1 MKNFM
6 TRGVQ
11 TGIKAFFLSS
21 VLGVSAAL
29 LPALA
34 QPAMADSVAM
44 GGEDSLMGY
53 WLSQDHD
60 GVFKIEKCG
69 ETVCGRLIGLRYDG
83 TDVPKGHDGKT
94 ECNLLMLTDFR
105 PLKDEK
111 NKWEGNILDPDSGH
125 KYDARIW
132 SPQSGVLKLRGYL
145 GLPIFGETQT
155 WTRYSGPPMGP
166 VCKMP

>member
-60 GVFKIEKCG
+60 GVFKIEN
-69 ETVCGRLIGLRYDG
+69 V
-83 TDVPKGHDGKT
+83 GKP
-94 ECNLLMLTDFR
+94 FAV
-105 PLKDEK
+105 
-111 NKWEGNILDPDSGH
+111 G
-125 KYDARIW
+125 
-132 SPQSGVLKLRGYL
+132 
-145 GLPIFGETQT
+145 
-155 WTRYSGPPMGP
+155 
-166 VCKMP
+166 